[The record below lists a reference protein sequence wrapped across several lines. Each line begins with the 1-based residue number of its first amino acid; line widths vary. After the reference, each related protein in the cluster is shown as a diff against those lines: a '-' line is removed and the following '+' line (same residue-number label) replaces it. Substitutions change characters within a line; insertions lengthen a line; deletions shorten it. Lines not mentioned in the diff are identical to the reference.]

1 MKIKSHIKV
10 ANVLLTE
17 MTSNSHQVIHKNL
30 FKLGSIVPDVLPH
43 LRFMHHH
50 FIKNEK
56 KLIKYTTR
64 LSNTTSTYQLSYNLG
79 KITHYISDSFLYVHN
94 IEFKNNLILHRRY
107 ENKFSWF
114 IKEAFYIDQF
124 YFGESAIKIDCI
136 IDLLTNHLSTYL
148 NRINH
153 KVNPMDNF
161 MNDLLYIVHVNTE
174 VINAFIRQ
182 FQYNLVLSQ

>member
-1 MKIKSHIKV
+1 MKIKSHVKV
-10 ANVLLTE
+10 ANVLLKE

-30 FKLGSIVPDVLPH
+30 FRLGSIVPDVLPH

-50 FIKNEK
+50 FIRNEK
-56 KLIKYTTR
+56 KLKKYTVR
-64 LSNTTSTYQLSYNLG
+64 LSKTNSTYQLSYNLG

-94 IEFKNNLILHRRY
+94 IEFKHNLILHRRY

-114 IKEAFYIDQF
+114 IKEALYLDQL
-124 YFGESAIKIDCI
+124 YFDKSAIQVDCI
-136 IDLLTNHLSTYL
+136 IDLLTEHLSTYL
-148 NRINH
+148 KRIDH
-153 KVNPMDNF
+153 QVQPMDNF

-182 FQYNLVLSQ
+182 FQYNLAISQ